1 MEQIIE
7 ELIQVCSK
15 EIKAFNKLLKTLH
28 SKQRAIVEGELE
40 RLKNHVEDE
49 NKIVHET
56 RDLEAQRLAR
66 TQDLAKQLSL
76 TDGSPKL
83 SEIID
88 KVEERYAQR
97 LREQRD
103 LLRTVIEQ
111 IHDLNENNQFLI
123 NYSLQFIETNMN
135 LLLAGKE
142 EKKFY
147 RQDGKVQKDAQ
158 SPKLVDHRI

>member
-1 MEQIIE
+1 MEKIIE
-7 ELIQVCSK
+7 ELIHVCSK
-15 EIKAFNKLLKTLH
+15 EIDAFNKLLETLH

-49 NKIVHET
+49 NKIVDET
-56 RDLEAQRLAR
+56 RALEAQRVAH
-66 TQDLAKQLSL
+66 TQDLAQQLSL
-76 TDGSPKL
+76 NGNPKL
-83 SEIID
+83 SEIIE

-97 LREQRD
+97 LQEQRD

-135 LLLAGKE
+135 LLLAGKD

-147 RQDGKVQKDAQ
+147 RQDGKVQKESQ

>member
-1 MEQIIE
+1 MEKIIE

-15 EIKAFNKLLKTLH
+15 EIDAFNKLLKTLH

-40 RLKNHVEDE
+40 RLKNHVEVE
-49 NKIVHET
+49 NKIVDET
-56 RDLEAQRLAR
+56 RDLEAQRVAR

-76 TDGSPKL
+76 NGNPKL
-83 SEIID
+83 SEIIE

-97 LREQRD
+97 LQEQRD
-103 LLRTVIEQ
+103 LLRTAIEQ

-147 RQDGKVQKDAQ
+147 RQDGKVQKESQ